1 MFPSLSWPEAVVQL
15 YPSASAQQRL
25 SLSWPEAV
33 VNLHPLDLDI
43 VVINVSVPL
52 LGCNANATAVHV
64 WATPGQRP
72 RSTCGMQRYAVPWPD
87 PGRYVPG
94 QKPCA
99 QHLARGRAPSS
110 NQPPIP
116 GQRPCPRRVWRCRRS
131 PLKTLKPGILAG
143 GGAVQVWA
151 TPGQMPCANCGIKK
165 RPTLARS
172 RCVASEPEAAAP
184 RSVF

>member
-1 MFPSLSWPEAVVQL
+1 MAECFIFSLPACL
-15 YPSASAQQRL
+15 FAL
-25 SLSWPEAV
+25 
-33 VNLHPLDLDI
+33 
-43 VVINVSVPL
+43 VINVSAPL

-110 NQPPIP
+110 HQPPIP

-184 RSVF
+184 RGVF